1 MSIQDQLMMDL
12 RQALRE
18 QDDVRK
24 SAIRMAM
31 AVLKDARVEK
41 NADLSEDEMIAALSK
56 EVKQRRDAMAQFEE
70 AGRDDLVARESA
82 ELEVLQEYLPRML
95 SESEIVDI
103 ARQAIAQVGASSPK
117 EMGAVMRVVMERV
130 RGRAD
135 GRQVS
140 GIVRNLLTA
149 SER

>member
-1 MSIQDQLMMDL
+1 MSIQDQLMVDL
-12 RQALRE
+12 KQALRE

-24 SAIRMAM
+24 SAIRMAV
-31 AVLKDARVEK
+31 AVLKNARVEK
-41 NADLSEDEMIAALSK
+41 NADLTEDEMVVALSK
-56 EVKQRRDAMAQFEE
+56 EVKQRRDAMSEFEK

-82 ELEVLQEYLPRML
+82 ELEVLQGYLPRML
-95 SESEIVDI
+95 SESEIVEI
-103 ARQAIAQVGASSPK
+103 AREAIAQVGASSPK

-140 GIVRNLLTA
+140 EVVRSLLTA
-149 SER
+149 SGR